1 MGAEPRKHQ
10 IADFVTLYAWRK
22 PASELASELGAIGVR
37 PLLVW
42 MASVILAASAF
53 GLFWFG
59 SYWVGVVVAFLSS
72 FLGAVS
78 RDLSPIT
85 DKLAR
90 AIEIVVA
97 PFWWWAWLHGL
108 DAFGTPLEPVYA
120 TMLLLAIVSGYAGEL
135 ILERLFSQRFGKLSI
150 HAWER
155 IDTQFRLVAAGRNV
169 NLVILAISLLAQ
181 RPSMGIELVALWTL
195 LSLIFHAVRL
205 AQASAVKDGG
215 GTVASWIA

>member
-1 MGAEPRKHQ
+1 MEEEAGKHQ
-10 IADFVTLYAWRK
+10 IADFVTLYAWRR
-22 PASELASELGAIGVR
+22 PGADLAGRLGAMGAR

-42 MASVILAASAF
+42 LASAVLAASAF
-53 GLFWFG
+53 GLFWIG
-59 SYWVGVVVAFLSS
+59 SYWIGLLTAFLSS

-90 AIEIVVA
+90 AIEVVVA

-120 TMLLLAIVSGYAGEL
+120 AMLLLAIVGGYAGEL
-135 ILERLFSQRFGKLSI
+135 ILERLFSRRFGKLSI

-169 NLVILAISLLAQ
+169 NLVILTLSLVAE
-181 RPSMGIELVALWTL
+181 RPNTGIELVALWTL

-205 AQASAVKDGG
+205 AQASAVKDSGG
-215 GTVASWIA
+215 NVASWLA